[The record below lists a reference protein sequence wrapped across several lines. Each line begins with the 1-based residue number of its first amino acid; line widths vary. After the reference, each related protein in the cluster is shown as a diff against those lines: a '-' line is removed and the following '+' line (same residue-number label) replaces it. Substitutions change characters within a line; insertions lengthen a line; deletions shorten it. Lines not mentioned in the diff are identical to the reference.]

1 MYTYIFIVSA
11 SIGSIS
17 PNSKRVG
24 SCPLCAEY
32 CTNNVCG
39 YEKSTRIN
47 TRNIIHNIMRLT
59 KESALAIIQ
68 SRTLIT
74 GPGKY
79 SVKVTSVTPY
89 VKGDTVAIINVSAM
103 NSFQANAAAEQFK
116 AGDYD
121 GAANNNLSSSA
132 RANDYIPSK
141 GEFVNIQV
149 EEVDTKSGDKALLI
163 VSMTEQKAASA
174 GKVNFL
180 SLIGEEAPAEE
191 AVATSSDDLN

>member
-1 MYTYIFIVSA
+1 
-11 SIGSIS
+11 
-17 PNSKRVG
+17 
-24 SCPLCAEY
+24 
-32 CTNNVCG
+32 
-39 YEKSTRIN
+39 
-47 TRNIIHNIMRLT
+47 MRLS

-74 GPGKY
+74 GAGKY

-89 VKGDTVAIINVSAM
+89 AKGDTVAIINVAAM
-103 NSFQANAAAEQFK
+103 NAFQANAAAEQFK

-121 GAANNNLSSSA
+121 GAAHNNLSSSA

-149 EEVDTKSGDKALLI
+149 EEIETKSGDKALLI